1 MEPIRPVS
9 TRVVL
14 ADDHTLFREGTR
26 QLLERDGSIE
36 VCGEAADGAAAVA
49 LVDELLPDVAI
60 VDIEMPGLD
69 GIEATRRIKRDHPQI
84 GVLVLTVHDEDPFIF
99 AILDAGAAGYLLKD
113 VRSDELLQA
122 VHALVAG
129 DSVLHPA
136 IAHKVLQRVRT
147 EARHGPTGRYRELPD
162 RDVEILRLAAQG
174 LTNRDIAP
182 RLGVSTRTV
191 QLRLTSIFEHLGVG
205 SRTEAVLA
213 GLRAGLFD
221 LEEVAP

>member
-1 MEPIRPVS
+1 MEPIRPP
-9 TRVVL
+9 TRVVI

-36 VCGEAADGAAAVA
+36 VCGEAADGAAAAA
-49 LVDELLPDVAI
+49 LVDELRPDVAI
-60 VDIEMPGLD
+60 LDIEMPGLD
-69 GIEATRRIKRDHPQI
+69 GVEATRRIKRDHPQI
-84 GVLVLTVHDEDPFIF
+84 GVLVLTVHDEDPFVF

-113 VRSDELLQA
+113 VRSDELLRA

-129 DSVLHPA
+129 DSVLHPT
-136 IAHKVLQRVRT
+136 IAHKVMQRVRA
-147 EARHGPTGRYRELPD
+147 EERPGASDHELELPE

-191 QLRLTSIFEHLGVG
+191 QLRLTSLFAHLDVG

-221 LEEVAP
+221 LDEVAP